1 MWPKQVLVDTI
12 WFLLRAFVLVIPATG
27 GFVVRTVYAIR
38 GRRRGSAS
46 AGLPAVSTERRVDL
60 PLAEPSGM
68 KELDAQTIQPKPQGI
83 ANPPTRSLVRAAIA
97 AVRSYTDEVIETR
110 KLGHRMARHMRRFS
124 DRQGLEGI
132 DPKKQTVFLII
143 TCGQAIRNFLLSDFY
158 SLLASRYNLVILSP
172 YAYSKKFAADY
183 GRAGVHVLP
192 WLTHYR
198 SRFERVF
205 LYYLMQTSGSGT
217 HKGWLKNLAERAR
230 AGQSRRIVKNHAMSR
245 VSSLVGSVLGRRG
258 MLTLYQCYMVALL
271 PKGMFK
277 FLFERY
283 RPALVISTAVHHSET
298 WPLTYYA
305 QRYGVKTLGKVL
317 SWDNTT
323 TKPALDPSCEVCAV
337 WSEEMAREVERHF
350 SYLKLETRVVGSPL
364 FDMYY
369 NRRLASD
376 RPAFLSS
383 LGLKPELPYVLYTTN
398 TPAATTDEHVIVRQY
413 WEALC
418 RSPLAGK
425 VSLLIR
431 LHPKQKEEPYD
442 QFKGF
447 ENVAVTLAGA
457 PVWTQSDKWI
467 PGESDMR
474 LLLNSMLHAS
484 VSVNIAST
492 MSLESFALNL
502 PTINVAMRSSE
513 DVESPTVL
521 WSFDMFHTSDH
532 YKALVENGA
541 VTLAHN
547 IDELVALTIDAVEHG
562 TRRQTEMR
570 RTLEQK
576 SAHCDGTSA
585 QRLFDVVGEM
595 IKADPEFAAKRAAGV
610 PGVAPIAGSA
620 VAKPVAIN

>member
-1 MWPKQVLVDTI
+1 
-12 WFLLRAFVLVIPATG
+12 
-27 GFVVRTVYAIR
+27 
-38 GRRRGSAS
+38 
-46 AGLPAVSTERRVDL
+46 
-60 PLAEPSGM
+60 M
-68 KELDAQTIQPKPQGI
+68 KELDAQTAQPETQ
-83 ANPPTRSLVRAAIA
+83 RLVGGLSRGMVRTAIA
-97 AVRSYTDEVIETR
+97 AMRSFADEVSQTR
-110 KLGHRMARHMRRFS
+110 KLANRMARHIRRYS
-124 DRQGLEGI
+124 DKQGMERL

-158 SLLASRYNLVILSP
+158 ALLAQRFNVVILSP
-172 YAYSKKFAADY
+172 YAYSKEFLADY

-198 SRFERVF
+198 PKFERVF

-217 HKGWLKNLAERAR
+217 HKGWLKNLAERAQT
-230 AGQSRRIVKNHAMSR
+230 AGSRRLAKNHAMSR
-245 VSSLVGSVLGRRG
+245 LSNLLGRVLGRRG
-258 MLTLYQCYMVALL
+258 ILTLYQCYMVAML
-271 PKGMFK
+271 PKSMFK

-298 WPLTYYA
+298 WSLTYYA

-323 TKPALDPSCEVCAV
+323 TKPALDPSCQVCAV
-337 WSEEMAREVERHF
+337 WSEEMAREVDRHF
-350 SYLKLETRVVGSPL
+350 SYLNLKTRVVGSPL

-369 NRRLASD
+369 NRRLATD
-376 RPAFLSS
+376 RATFLSG

-398 TPAATTDEHVIVRQY
+398 TPAATTDEHVIVRQF

-425 VSLLIR
+425 VSFLIR
-431 LHPKQKEEPYD
+431 LHPKQKQEPYN
-442 QFKGF
+442 QFRGI

-457 PVWTQSDKWI
+457 PVWTQADKWI
-467 PGESDMR
+467 PGENDMR

-513 DVESPTVL
+513 DVKNPTVL

-532 YKALVENGA
+532 YKALVDNGA

-547 IDELVALTIDAVEHG
+547 IDELVAQTLDAVENG
-562 TRRQTEMR
+562 TRRQAEMR

-576 SAHCDGTSA
+576 STYCDGTSA
-585 QRLFDVVGEM
+585 QRLFEVVEGLLEGDGKLVPKRSM
-595 IKADPEFAAKRAAGV
+595 GAQVMAAPV
-610 PGVAPIAGSA
+610 ISLSA
-620 VAKPVAIN
+620 SATAKPVAAD